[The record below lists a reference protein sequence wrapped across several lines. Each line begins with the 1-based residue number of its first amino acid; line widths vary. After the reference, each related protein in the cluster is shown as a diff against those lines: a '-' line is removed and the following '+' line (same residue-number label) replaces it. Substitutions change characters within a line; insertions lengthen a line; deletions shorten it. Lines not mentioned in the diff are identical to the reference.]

1 MFTGI
6 IEGLGTIVSLTP
18 GNQGRALTIAA
29 DFDLTDTKLGA
40 SIAVDGACLTAVKLD
55 GRQFS
60 VDVSPE
66 TLRRTTLGD
75 LRAGA
80 RVNLERALRLGD
92 RLDGHLVS
100 GHVDGIGQVK
110 DRRREGNAILIR
122 IGVAVELA
130 RYMIEKGSVA
140 VAGTSLTINR
150 VGDGGFEVS
159 IIPHTAHLTTIGSV
173 RVGQGVNIETDMIGK
188 YIDKF
193 THGSRANRAI
203 SSDEAP
209 SPDGAPSGGVDL
221 DFLHKTGFL

>member
-6 IEGLGTIVSLTP
+6 IEGLGTIVSVTP
-18 GNQGRALTIAA
+18 GNQGQALTIAA
-29 DFDLTDTKLGA
+29 DFDLADTKLGA

-66 TLRRTTLGD
+66 TLRRTTLGG

-100 GHVDGIGQVK
+100 GHVDGIGQIR
-110 DRRREGNAILIR
+110 DRRREGNAIVIR
-122 IGVAVELA
+122 IGVAAELA

-140 VAGTSLTINR
+140 VAGTSLTINH
-150 VGDGGFEVS
+150 VGDDGFEVS
-159 IIPHTAHLTTIGSV
+159 IIPHTAHLTTIGAS
-173 RVGQGVNIETDMIGK
+173 RVGQRVNIETDMIGK
-188 YIDKF
+188 YIEKF
-193 THGSRANRAI
+193 AHGSRG
-203 SSDEAP
+203 SSPVSPDEA
-209 SPDGAPSGGVDL
+209 SSFDEVPSGGVDL

>member
-6 IEGLGTIVSLTP
+6 IEGLGTIVSVTP
-18 GNQGRALTIAA
+18 GRQGQVLSIAA
-29 DFDLTDTKLGA
+29 DFDLADTQLGD

-55 GRQFS
+55 GRQFT

-66 TLRRTTLGD
+66 TVRRTTLGD

-100 GHVDGIGQVK
+100 GHVDGIGRIK
-110 DRRREGNAILIR
+110 IRRDEGNAIIIG
-122 IGVAVELA
+122 IGVAAELA

-150 VGDGGFEVS
+150 IDAAGFEVS
-159 IIPHTAHLTTIGSV
+159 VIPHTAHLTTIGTS
-173 RVGQGVNIETDMIGK
+173 RVGQRVNIETDMIGK
-188 YIDKF
+188 YVEKF
-193 THGSRANRAI
+193 VREGRGGSPASPEDA
-203 SSDEAP
+203 SSN
-209 SPDGAPSGGVDL
+209 GLDL
-221 DFLHKTGFL
+221 NFLHRTGFL